1 MAEAF
6 IESNHYAIIKRFSY
20 FNSKYT
26 LQRTIGR
33 EREKRVQRKD
43 LIQMHFSN
51 QIFLW
56 KIKNGNVDVSGG
68 GI

>member
-1 MAEAF
+1 MPLSKDFHISIQNILYRRALAE
-6 IESNHYAIIKRFSY
+6 
-20 FNSKYT
+20 
-26 LQRTIGR
+26 R
-33 EREKRVQRKD
+33 ERKEYRVQRKD

-51 QIFLW
+51 QIFLE